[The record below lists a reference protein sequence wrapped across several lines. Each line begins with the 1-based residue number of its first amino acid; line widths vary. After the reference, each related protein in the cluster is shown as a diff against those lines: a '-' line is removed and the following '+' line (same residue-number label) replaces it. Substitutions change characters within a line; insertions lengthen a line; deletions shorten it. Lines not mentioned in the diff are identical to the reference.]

1 MGEPWRHLTPPSHP
15 SLQAT
20 RNQFQCSQRNSQ
32 PTNQPFHK
40 QNSQQPT
47 IQTTE
52 QTGTAAVSEKDDQ
65 VVVNGDERKSGQVL
79 MVNISFLG
87 CVQET

>member
-1 MGEPWRHLTPPSHP
+1 MQHETNSN
-15 SLQAT
+15 AT
-20 RNQFQCSQRNSQ
+20 NETINQT
-32 PTNQPFHK
+32 TNQPFHK

-65 VVVNGDERKSGQVL
+65 VVVNGDERKSGQFL
-79 MVNISFLG
+79 MLNILFLG
-87 CVQET
+87 YVHET